1 MASAIRESAAVVLTR
16 GSGDDLEVFLA
27 RRSLNMRFMPGQ
39 WAFPGGA
46 VDEEDRLHP
55 TKGAQQV
62 AAARELLEETGLDI
76 RGKTFTDF
84 GRWKTP
90 PFSPIRFE
98 AQYFHVAID
107 HDQNVHAITDEHC
120 DTGWFRPADAILRRN
135 AQELILSFPI
145 QVTLQAL
152 VDAQGNTAAA
162 ATLLKSIPFP
172 HEVSAPQP
180 YVRIIPLLTDT
191 LPPATHTNCYI
202 LGDDEVVVLD
212 PAGST
217 PEESARLI
225 RLLSPFTVKEI
236 WLTHHHKDHIGATNA
251 LRDATG
257 APVAA
262 HAITASLLQGQIRVD
277 RLIPDGEETQMVN
290 GRQSWTAYHTP
301 GHAAGHLVFF
311 ESQTKALISGDNVVG
326 LGSVLIDPDEGDMT
340 QYLNSLDQMLSLQAN
355 VLYPAHGPYNY
366 DPAQLIGKTRQ
377 HRIDRENAILAA
389 LDEPVT
395 IAQIVS
401 KVYTDVPIF
410 LHQLAGRSVQAH
422 LIRLV
427 TQKRVSQRE
436 QSTTTYMRTP

>member
-16 GSGDDLEVFLA
+16 GSGEELEVFLA
-27 RRSLNMRFMPGQ
+27 RRGLNMRFMPGQ
-39 WAFPGGA
+39 WAFPGGS
-46 VDEEDRLHP
+46 VDDKDRHHP
-55 TKGAQQV
+55 TKSAQQV
-62 AAARELLEETGLDI
+62 AAIRELQEETGLDVHE
-76 RGKTFTDF
+76 KTFTDF

-90 PFSPIRFE
+90 AFSPIRFE

-107 HDQNVHAITDEHC
+107 HDKEVRAITDEHC
-120 DTGWFRPADAILRRN
+120 DSGWFRPVDAIAKRN
-135 AQELILSFPI
+135 RHELIFSFPI

-152 VDAQGNTAAA
+152 VDTHGDTAAA
-162 ATLLKSIPFP
+162 AILLKSIPFP
-172 HEVSAPQP
+172 HEVSSPQP
-180 YVRIIPLLTDT
+180 YVRIVPLLTDT

-202 LGDDEVVVLD
+202 LGDEEVVVVD

-225 RLLSPFTVKEI
+225 RLLSPFSVKEI

-262 HAITASLLQGQIRVD
+262 HAITASLLEGKVRID
-277 RLIPDGEETQMVN
+277 RLISDGEESKMAN
-290 GRQSWTAYHTP
+290 GQHCWTAYHTP

-311 ESQTKALISGDNVVG
+311 ESNTKALISGDNVVG

-340 QYLNSLDQMLSLQAN
+340 QYLASLDQMHAFGAN

-377 HRIDRENAILAA
+377 HRIDRENAILAV
-389 LDEPVT
+389 LDEPIT

-401 KVYTDVPIF
+401 KVYTDVPTS
-410 LHQLAGRSVQAH
+410 LHLLAGRSVQAH

-427 TQKRVSQRE
+427 AQKRVSQRE
-436 QSTTTYMRTP
+436 NTTTYVRA